1 MHAVREFY
9 LAYRESMRIAYESLA
24 LHKTRS
30 LLTMLGIIFGVG
42 AVIAMLSIGEGAR
55 QETLEQIEVLGV
67 RNVIIRSAEPAENT
81 TDDDERATRPFGI
94 SLKDADAI
102 TSICTFAERSAVS
115 WESAVDVRTYAGKT
129 KATLI
134 GTTSAYAPIFNVR
147 VADGHFLLDAH
158 CASTANVCVIG
169 SEIKQALFGFE
180 DPVGK
185 LMKIQDQWFTV
196 VGVLQRKNASK
207 TPDIQTTSANEVVL
221 IPLTTAM
228 SKFPREVGEDSGA
241 RRRGRRFRSSDDAT
255 YLDRSTIDQIAVQIH
270 PDASITEAAR
280 VIEGIIRLRHNGQMD
295 FSVTIPEVL
304 IEQSQKTQ
312 SIFNIVMGAIAGIS
326 LIVGGIGIMNI
337 MLASVLERT
346 REIGIRRAIGATRSM
361 IIVQFLTEA
370 VLLSI
375 AGGVIGIFI
384 GWGMTALITVY
395 AGWRT
400 IMSIWAIGL
409 AFTVAAATGILFGY
423 YPARQAAES
432 DIIDALRYE

>member
-1 MHAVREFY
+1 MREFY
-9 LAYRESMRIAYESLA
+9 LAYRESMRIAYESLT

-30 LLTMLGIIFGVG
+30 MLTMLGIIFGVG

-55 QETLEQIEVLGV
+55 QESLEQIEVLGV
-67 RNVIIRSAEPAENT
+67 RNVIIRSAAPPEA
-81 TDDDERATRPFGI
+81 TDDEQAATRPYGI
-94 SLKDADAI
+94 SLKDAEAI
-102 TSICTFAERSAVS
+102 TSICSFAERTSVS
-115 WESAVDVRTYAGKT
+115 WESTVDVRTYEGKT

-134 GTTSAYAPIFNVR
+134 GTTGTYASIFNLR
-147 VADGHFLLDAH
+147 LSDGHFLHEAH
-158 CASTANVCVIG
+158 LTSTANVCVIG
-169 SEIKQALFGFE
+169 SEVKQALFGFK
-180 DPVGK
+180 DAIGK
-185 LMKIQDQWFTV
+185 LVKIQDQWFTV
-196 VGVLQRKNASK
+196 VGVLQRKNAARMPDVQS
-207 TPDIQTTSANEVVL
+207 TPANETVL

-228 SKFPREVGEDSGA
+228 AKFPRAAGEEQST
-241 RRRGRRFRSSDDAT
+241 RRRGRRFRSSDNES
-255 YLDRSTIDQIAVQIH
+255 YLDRSTIDQIAVQISA
-270 PDASITEAAR
+270 DASITEAAR
-280 VIEGIIRLRHNGQMD
+280 VIEGIIRHRHNGQTD
-295 FSVTIPEVL
+295 FTVTIPEVL

-346 REIGIRRAIGATRSM
+346 REIGIRRAIGATRAM

-375 AGGVIGIFI
+375 AGGVIGIAT
-384 GWGMTALITVY
+384 GWGMTVLITVY

-400 IMSIWAIGL
+400 IMSVWAIGL

-423 YPARQAAES
+423 YPARRAAEA